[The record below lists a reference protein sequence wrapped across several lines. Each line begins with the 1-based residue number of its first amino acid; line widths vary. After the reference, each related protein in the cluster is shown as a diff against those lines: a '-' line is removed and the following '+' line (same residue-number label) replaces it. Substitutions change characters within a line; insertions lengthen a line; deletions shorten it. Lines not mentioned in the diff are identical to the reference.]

1 MNKAPAFKREMIN
14 DGAIGMWATPSGTAL
29 TEPVSATHRSMG
41 KRHSV
46 AQSFRFALDGFTYV
60 VMTQRNFRIQLT
72 IGGVAVALG
81 VYCHLLPWEWVAL
94 VACGTVVLVLEML
107 NTALEAV
114 VDLVTDSY
122 HPLAKICKDVA
133 AGAVLLASA
142 GSVVIGLLV
151 FGPHLSTL
159 WAGRL

>member
-1 MNKAPAFKREMIN
+1 MNRAPAFKREMIN
-14 DGAIGMWATPSGTAL
+14 DGAIGLWATPAGTAL
-29 TEPVSATHRSMG
+29 AQPDHAGAIR

-46 AQSFRFALDGFTYV
+46 AQSFRFAMDGFTYV

-72 IGGVAVALG
+72 IGAAAMALG
-81 VYCHLLPWEWVAL
+81 AYCHLRPWEWVAL
-94 VACGTVVLVLEML
+94 VTCGTVVLVLEML
-107 NTALEAV
+107 NTALEAAI
-114 VDLVTDSY
+114 DLITADY

-142 GSVVIGLLV
+142 GAVVIGLMV
-151 FGPHLSTL
+151 FGPHLSAL